1 MRQIV
6 APAPGPQRRGC
17 DNRTHAPRPAE
28 AYTSSMRPSSRA
40 FPWLVAACL
49 LVPATSTASPAPRPA
64 SSEDAHAEHEGA
76 ARQLQGRL
84 LAPCCYLQT
93 LDVHESESA
102 RDLRDEIVARVA
114 AGETEEAIEGSFV
127 ERYGERVRAVP
138 KGSTA
143 RGGITLVLG
152 GLAALS
158 LIGLVFAVRKW
169 ASGGTSPERR
179 LATRANTTPEA
190 TYDASLDQR
199 LDDELRD
206 LEDA

>member
-1 MRQIV
+1 
-6 APAPGPQRRGC
+6 
-17 DNRTHAPRPAE
+17 
-28 AYTSSMRPSSRA
+28 MRPSSRA

-102 RDLRDEIVARVA
+102 RDLRDEIAGRVA
-114 AGETEEAIEGSFV
+114 AGENADTIEDSFV
-127 ERYGERVRAVP
+127 SRYGERVRAVP
-138 KGSTA
+138 KGSTS
-143 RGGITLVLG
+143 RGGIPLVLG
-152 GLAALS
+152 GLAVLS
-158 LIGLVFAVRKW
+158 LFGLVLAVRKW
-169 ASGGTSPERR
+169 ASLGASLESLPE
-179 LATRANTTPEA
+179 APARATPEA
-190 TYDASLDQR
+190 SYDASLDQR

>member
-1 MRQIV
+1 MRL
-6 APAPGPQRRGC
+6 
-17 DNRTHAPRPAE
+17 
-28 AYTSSMRPSSRA
+28 SSRA
-40 FPWLVAACL
+40 LPCLVVAWL
-49 LVPATSTASPAPRPA
+49 LVPATSTASPTPRPA
-64 SSEDAHAEHEGA
+64 FSQDSHAEHEGA
-76 ARQLQGRL
+76 AKQLEGRL

-114 AGETEEAIEGSFV
+114 AGESAEAIEGSFV

-190 TYDASLDQR
+190 SYDATLDQR